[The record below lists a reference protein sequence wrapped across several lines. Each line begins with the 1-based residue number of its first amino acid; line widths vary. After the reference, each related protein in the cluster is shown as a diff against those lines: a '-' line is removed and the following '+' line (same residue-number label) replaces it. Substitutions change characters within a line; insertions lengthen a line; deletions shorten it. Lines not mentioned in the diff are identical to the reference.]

1 MELSVGAAT
10 FDAATCTVT
19 RAAATSCLVRNC
31 HIEAYTCARIPL
43 VGLFSGETAKCG
55 TTVLHGELSDGT
67 V

>member
-1 MELSVGAAT
+1 VELSVGAAT

-31 HIEAYTCARIPL
+31 HIEAYTRARIPL
-43 VGLFSGETAKCG
+43 VGLLSGETGICG
-55 TTVLHGELSDGT
+55 TTVLHAELSVGA